1 MSATSST
8 SASAAESKPSHAQRS
23 EVPQAHPL
31 SGSCGTR
38 SGPRASSADPGDHR
52 EAVETRSPHPRT
64 LLAMDIA
71 LNDEI
76 RRLLDGRHFA
86 VLATINPDGGPQTS
100 AMWVARDGHDVLF
113 STVAGRRKHR
123 NLERDPRASVT
134 VIDSEDPYNYVELRG
149 RVTRL
154 RWTSAARSTQG
165 CRGSTTAAIPI
176 RTDPA
181 RSGSSF
187 ACPSRR
193 RPATPPDRRKPSDM
207 RMENLIRVT
216 TKELPNVHAVER
228 VWGQVDFAGTPS
240 EDTTVTGDR
249 KILRSTIV
257 GCVLACGEDIAGVVQ
272 KPDTLGASR
281 SAMAEL
287 AFWLDRLEEI
297 GQEEGGQS

>member
-1 MSATSST
+1 
-8 SASAAESKPSHAQRS
+8 
-23 EVPQAHPL
+23 
-31 SGSCGTR
+31 
-38 SGPRASSADPGDHR
+38 
-52 EAVETRSPHPRT
+52 
-64 LLAMDIA
+64 
-71 LNDEI
+71 
-76 RRLLDGRHFA
+76 
-86 VLATINPDGGPQTS
+86 
-100 AMWVARDGHDVLF
+100 
-113 STVAGRRKHR
+113 
-123 NLERDPRASVT
+123 
-134 VIDSEDPYNYVELRG
+134 
-149 RVTRL
+149 
-154 RWTSAARSTQG
+154 
-165 CRGSTTAAIPI
+165 
-176 RTDPA
+176 
-181 RSGSSF
+181 
-187 ACPSRR
+187 
-193 RPATPPDRRKPSDM
+193 M